1 MKRIALAAGM
11 LALLAGVAIVLASP
25 HAAPRPR
32 QATAGHSG
40 FQGSRPVTPPRPRPA
55 RRTPSRSVL
64 LLRRASAQGSLP
76 QTRVSPSAQTATFRA
91 LMAALWR
98 GIVLGSGESA
108 LPAFFPKA
116 AYEQL
121 KAIGGAGSDWTNRL
135 VHDFSLDIGAAH
147 DLLKGEAARAR
158 LLSVHVPAS
167 FGHWVP
173 PGVCDNGIGYF
184 ELPNARIIYSLNG
197 RIRSVGIA
205 SMISWRGIWYVV
217 HLGAILRATD
227 TGQVDAPSSGPGESV
242 YSGTC

>member
-1 MKRIALAAGM
+1 MKRTALAAGI
-11 LALLAGVAIVLASP
+11 LALLTGVAIVLASP
-25 HAAPRPR
+25 HAASKPR
-32 QATAGHSG
+32 QVTAGHPRVEA
-40 FQGSRPVTPPRPRPA
+40 SRPVAPPRPRPP

-64 LLRRASAQGSLP
+64 LLRRASMQGSLP
-76 QTRVSPSAQTATFRA
+76 QTRVYPSGRTATIRA
-91 LMAALWR
+91 LMGALWR
-98 GIVLGSGESA
+98 GIVLGSGGPA

-135 VHDFSLDIGAAH
+135 VHDFTLDVRAAH
-147 DLLKGEAARAR
+147 DLLAGEAGRAR

-184 ELPNARIIYSLNG
+184 EVPNARIVYSLNG
-197 RIRSVGIA
+197 RTRSFGIA
-205 SMISWRGIWYVV
+205 SMISWRGVWYVV
-217 HLGAILRATD
+217 HLGAILRTTD
-227 TGQVDAPSSGPGESV
+227 TGQVDAPSSGAGKSE

>member
-1 MKRIALAAGM
+1 MKRIALAAGV
-11 LALLAGVAIVLASP
+11 LALGAGVAVVLASP
-25 HAAPRPR
+25 HAGSKPRP
-32 QATAGHSG
+32 ATAGHPRV
-40 FQGSRPVTPPRPRPA
+40 QASRAVAPPRPRPA
-55 RRTPSRSVL
+55 GRTPSRSVL
-64 LLRRASAQGSLP
+64 LLRRAAAQGSLP
-76 QTRVSPSAQTATFRA
+76 QTHMYPSGRTATFRA

-98 GIVLGSGESA
+98 GIVLGSGGPA

-135 VHDFSLDIGAAH
+135 LHDFTLDVRAAH
-147 DLLKGEAARAR
+147 EVLKGEAARAR

-184 ELPNARIIYSLNG
+184 EVPNARIVYSLNG
-197 RIRSVGIA
+197 RTRSFGIA

-217 HLGAILRATD
+217 HLGAILRTTE
-227 TGQVDAPSSGPGESV
+227 TGQVDAPSSGPGESE